1 MARDHVL
8 LARRH
13 RSHLI
18 RAGHCARIERIP
30 ADAGLPIEHVE
41 YLRRPDPNAAG
52 PTPGESSAGRRS
64 VRRGGGRRTLGS
76 RRAHSRP
83 RWQGA
88 NHKRHGER
96 RKTDS
101 HAAWLRQAVGVTVG
115 SMTISYGV
123 PRYSQGS
130 VLMFSSSRIMPVT
143 LWRFQHV
150 EM

>member
-1 MARDHVL
+1 MAAHTRSLYVRDAGWPRRGVRMARDHVL
-8 LARRH
+8 LARGH

-18 RAGHCARIERIP
+18 RAGHCARIDRIP

-41 YLRRPDPNAAG
+41 YLRRPDPDAAG
-52 PTPGESSAGRRS
+52 PTPGESRAGRRS

-88 NHKRHGER
+88 DHKRHGER

-101 HAAWLRQAVGVTVG
+101 HAAWIRQAVGVPVG
-115 SMTISYGV
+115 C
-123 PRYSQGS
+123 
-130 VLMFSSSRIMPVT
+130 
-143 LWRFQHV
+143 
-150 EM
+150 EMEPSHQVG